1 MGHSGLEGHVHGWGT
16 GGWDAG
22 QQATKNT
29 ILGAFRLRFL
39 HQQTCFRFFFL
50 TGMMMGCRKIPT
62 WSFAPKWGFGSW
74 GWETASAS

>member
-1 MGHSGLEGHVHGWGT
+1 MDGARVVGT
-16 GGWDAG
+16 RDNK
-22 QQATKNT
+22 QKNT